1 VAFGNISIT
10 AARIDSHIICTRPAI
25 GANRK
30 ICDAQGC
37 TRSPE
42 RKLDGPLEMR
52 DAENGLETIRRWEGA
67 AWARQS
73 RR

>member
-25 GANRK
+25 GANCK
-30 ICDAQGC
+30 TCDAQGC

-42 RKLDGPLEMR
+42 RGYGLLLE
-52 DAENGLETIRRWEGA
+52 A
-67 AWARQS
+67 
-73 RR
+73 